1 MSDQEAIPGEEGIDA
16 QVDPNSQMGM
26 PGMMPNPTAMPP
38 SPAPGMNM
46 DAPMP
51 MPGMPGQPQPMDPLM
66 AAPAMSKKMVSF
78 MSKKG
83 KINFMAKDAP
93 KHMKDV
99 FQHCMLKM

>member
-1 MSDQEAIPGEEGIDA
+1 MPGEEGIDA
-16 QVDPNSQMGM
+16 QVEPDPQTGM
-26 PGMMPNPTAMPP
+26 APPGMMPPGMPP

-66 AAPAMSKKMVSF
+66 AAPAMNKKMVSF

-83 KINFMAKDAP
+83 KVNFMAKDAP